1 MGRIMKNHELLIE
14 RNGWCFLGGGD
25 LQLRAPPG
33 IRVSAISA
41 ELLNKPIE
49 KTIGER
55 KWRLITWDGIN

>member
-1 MGRIMKNHELLIE
+1 MKNYGLLME
-14 RNGWCFLGGGD
+14 RNVGCSSGWGD